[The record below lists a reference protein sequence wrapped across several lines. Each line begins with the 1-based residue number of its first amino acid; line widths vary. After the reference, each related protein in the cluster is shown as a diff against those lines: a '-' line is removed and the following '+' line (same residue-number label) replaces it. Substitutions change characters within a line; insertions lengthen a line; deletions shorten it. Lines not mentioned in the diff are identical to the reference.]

1 MRGPKPTPVSLTE
14 RQRAVLEHVTRRQ
27 TSPQQ
32 LVRRAHIIL
41 LAAMGC
47 NNDQIARHLD
57 LDRGTVRTWR
67 ARWLSSAS
75 RLDVAEAAG
84 EPERVLRDLVDG
96 LLQDAPRSGA
106 PDTFTA
112 EQVVQ
117 IVALACEVP
126 PAAARP
132 TSHWTPQELAT
143 EAVKRGIVAAI
154 SPRTVGRFLKSGRSE
169 APSESLL
176 AQSQAGRS
184 RHLRQ
189 TGGDSV

>member
-1 MRGPKPTPVSLTE
+1 MRGPKPTPVSLTA

-32 LVRRAHIIL
+32 VVRRAHIIL
-41 LAAMGC
+41 QAATGG
-47 NNDQIARHLD
+47 NNDQIARHLA

-67 ARWLSSAS
+67 ARWLTAAP
-75 RLDVAEAAG
+75 RLDAAEAAG
-84 EPERVLRDLVDG
+84 EPERVLRDLVG
-96 LLQDAPRSGA
+96 AVLQDAPRSGA

-126 PAAARP
+126 PAAERP

-143 EAVKRGIVAAI
+143 EAVTRGIVAAI

-169 APSESLL
+169 AASEPLL

-184 RHLRQ
+184 RRLRPA
-189 TGGDSV
+189 GGDGV

>member
-27 TSPQQ
+27 TSQHQ
-32 LVRRAHIIL
+32 LVRRARIIL
-41 LAAMGC
+41 LAATGG

-67 ARWLSSAS
+67 ARWLASAS
-75 RLDVAEAAG
+75 RLDAAEAAG
-84 EPERVLRDLVDG
+84 KPERVLRELVDEF
-96 LLQDAPRSGA
+96 LQDAPRSGA

-132 TSHWTPQELAT
+132 TSHWTPKELAM

-184 RHLRQ
+184 RRLRPA
-189 TGGDSV
+189 GGDGM

>member
-1 MRGPKPTPVSLTE
+1 VRGPQPTPVSRTE

-32 LVRRAHIIL
+32 LVRRAHIML
-41 LAAMGC
+41 LAATGC
-47 NNDQIARHLD
+47 NNDQIARRLD

-67 ARWLSSAS
+67 ARWLTAAP
-75 RLDVAEAAG
+75 RLDAAEAAG
-84 EPERVLRDLVDG
+84 EPERVLRELVDE
-96 LLQDAPRSGA
+96 LLQDAPRSGV

-126 PAAARP
+126 PAAERP
-132 TSHWTPQELAT
+132 TSHWTPKELAT

-154 SPRTVGRFLKSGRSE
+154 SPRTVGRFLKAGRSE
-169 APSESLL
+169 AAFEPLL

-184 RHLRQ
+184 RRLRQ
-189 TGGDSV
+189 AGGDGV

>member
-1 MRGPKPTPVSLTE
+1 MRGPQPTPISLTE
-14 RQRAVLEHVTRRQ
+14 RQRAVLEHVTRRH
-27 TSPQQ
+27 TSPHQ

-41 LAAMGC
+41 LAVTGC

-67 ARWLSSAS
+67 ARWLASAS
-75 RLDVAEAAG
+75 RLDAAEAAG
-84 EPERVLRDLVDG
+84 KPERVLQELVDE

-184 RHLRQ
+184 RRLRPA
-189 TGGDSV
+189 GGDGM